1 MRFLSSLILPS
12 GRFDKVQ
19 KLYSLSFLGAIA
31 VLLLGAE
38 EVHAQSKK
46 QPEGDSGYVTKY
58 NKKFNGIGP
67 TVYVVYPEK
76 SKKEKLQDSYTL
88 KLGFQDSI
96 TKALDFQQLVE
107 GFKATSN
114 EASIQPLLSTMP
126 ISKADWLR
134 LVEHEANLENY
145 PLAYALLQA
154 YAVQALRSQD
164 IKEAVH
170 LLNEALLHAQKT
182 KETGDLATIQYN
194 LANIYFYLKDVENAG
209 FFQEASYKMAVQH
222 KNGVEQAVSL
232 VKIALIQAFD
242 KDYISAESTIIRKAI
257 PLLNKAKAYDQKVDA
272 WIALAKIYQWQNKH
286 TEAQWFL
293 IQARDLAVKRN
304 VTNDLAVIEYM
315 LAFSKQVQKNYTVAE
330 QEFIRADK
338 LAQLEQNK
346 LLQLAIADRLG
357 QVYMERND
365 ITNAESALRSYQ
377 TLRRELFK
385 IEGDL

>member
-1 MRFLSSLILPS
+1 MRFLSSLISPF
-12 GRFDKVQ
+12 GRFDKVH
-19 KLYSLSFLGAIA
+19 KLYCLSFLGTIA
-31 VLLLGAE
+31 VLLSGAE
-38 EVHAQSKK
+38 GLHAQSKK
-46 QPEGDSGYVTKY
+46 LPEGDSGSVTKY

-114 EASIQPLLSTMP
+114 EASIQPLLSTVP
-126 ISKADWLR
+126 INKADWLR

-272 WIALAKIYQWQNKH
+272 WVALAKIYQWQNKH

-365 ITNAESALRSYQ
+365 IPNAENTLRSYQ

-385 IEGDL
+385 TDGDF

>member
-1 MRFLSSLILPS
+1 MRFLSSLISPS
-12 GRFDKVQ
+12 GRFDKEH
-19 KLYSLSFLGAIA
+19 KLYCLSFLGTIA
-31 VLLLGAE
+31 LLLSGAE
-38 EVHAQSKK
+38 GLHAQSKK

-126 ISKADWLR
+126 ISKAEWLR

-145 PLAYALLQA
+145 PWAYALLQA

-272 WIALAKIYQWQNKH
+272 WVALAKIYQWQNKH

-365 ITNAESALRSYQ
+365 IPNAENTLRSYQ

-385 IEGDL
+385 TDGDL

>member
-1 MRFLSSLILPS
+1 MRFLSSLISPK
-12 GRFDKVQ
+12 GRFNTIHKH
-19 KLYSLSFLGAIA
+19 YGLSFLGTIVALFA
-31 VLLLGAE
+31 GSMGLQ
-38 EVHAQSKK
+38 AQSKIS
-46 QPEGDSGYVTKY
+46 PDGDSGYVTKY

-76 SKKEKLQDSYTL
+76 SKKEKLQDSYSL

-96 TKALDFQQLVE
+96 TKALDFQALVE

-126 ISKADWLR
+126 ISKADWLA
-134 LVEHEANLENY
+134 LVERETNLENY
-145 PLAYALLQA
+145 PMAYALLQA
-154 YAVQALRSQD
+154 YAVQALRGKD
-164 IKEAVH
+164 IQEALH

-242 KDYISAESTIIRKAI
+242 KDYLSAESTIIRKAI

-304 VTNDLAVIEYM
+304 ITNDLAVIEYM

-338 LAQLEQNK
+338 LAQSEQNK

-357 QVYMERND
+357 QVYLEKND
-365 ITNAESALRSYQ
+365 IPNAENALRSYQ
-377 TLRRELFK
+377 TLRSELFK
-385 IEGDL
+385 GEHDR